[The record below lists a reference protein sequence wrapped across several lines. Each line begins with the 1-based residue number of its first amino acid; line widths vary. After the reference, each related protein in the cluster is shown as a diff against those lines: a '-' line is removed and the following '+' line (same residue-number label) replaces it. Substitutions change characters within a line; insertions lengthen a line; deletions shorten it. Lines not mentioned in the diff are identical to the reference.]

1 MAQVVSY
8 NLTIDDTSP
17 QIAYLPATLNTTTPN
32 LSSGWNQYFNGVGF
46 NTFPG
51 EIGFR
56 NASLHLTQ
64 MDGANFSI
72 AFTGTAIELYGL
84 AIQSAF
90 SIVLDDESTPS
101 SSFATSTSSNS
112 TSDPSTTLLA
122 SFSGLSQQDHI
133 ISFTAHT
140 TNADSTSDSLGMILF
155 DRAVVTVSTGPSDAA
170 ITTTTISDTQMQFR
184 GSWSFVNNSA
194 LIPDGDHS
202 CHITQAAGDQAQ
214 YSFKGSSIELGG
226 LTNASAGLFNISLTS
241 DANTSTAIR
250 QQQLSGFSSFLT
262 YTTLFTASGLN
273 ADAMHTLTITNA
285 ENKTLALNSMNIT
298 VMSGGQTYVI
308 HLTLP
313 IPGMRLFSLY
323 VLLHL
328 ASHAGANYE
337 EFQIIWWPL
346 MTSTIFVTGLSRG
359 AVAGIAV
366 ASSLA
371 LLFLIGILALLLF
384 CWRRR
389 RHCITSRQVAYD
401 PSVKPQPLHRRVGSV
416 EVVPISPRWP
426 GRGPNSPQTR
436 LVGTTS
442 PEMIETT
449 RVDEDVETDS
459 GIGHVREK
467 NGSVNSIS
475 YFNNVPREQ
484 VSPTRKPARHR
495 SFALARWSGWFT
507 SSSPTSSH
515 GSRRSAPSPQNAP
528 IVSPRPVRVYP
539 PPQVLAP
546 AHLRDGQDQRSSSVM
561 PDNAL
566 LDIPRTSPFEVDF
579 EKRGELRP
587 PEPSDL
593 PRSRNSGSL
602 GAQAKDMLVS
612 FLDFASSGAASLRE
626 STRSRSRRPSTS
638 IKSSSQSAN
647 EHQARSQQ
655 ESSGQSQTAS
665 TGMWTLSLSVD
676 PPARPARESH
686 ELVPRTAVDTIAST
700 RHPFSLV
707 SADLQ
712 VASPDS
718 PTDSL
723 PMSVSDINFRNDEDS
738 ESPVVDRGMRFHLP
752 RHPPL
757 PGTPHSYTFT
767 SNNQSPEFV
776 RASHMRQM
784 SAPNLGSMG
793 ARRPYVA
800 QTSFGRRLAQVRAQ
814 ADSQASISRPT
825 QSESPSISEQP
836 VTQPPSSRLR
846 TLPLP
851 FIHFGRSASGS

>member
-17 QIAYLPATLNTTTPN
+17 QIAYFPATLNTTTPD

-101 SSFATSTSSNS
+101 SSLAASTSSNS

-133 ISFTAHT
+133 ISFIAHT
-140 TNADSTSDSLGMILF
+140 ANANSTSDSLGMISF
-155 DRAVVTVSTGPSDAA
+155 DRAVVTVSTGSSDSDAT

-194 LIPDGDHS
+194 LIPEGDHS

-298 VMSGGQTYVI
+298 VVSGGQTV
-308 HLTLP
+308 P
-313 IPGMRLFSLY
+313 S
-323 VLLHL
+323 
-328 ASHAGANYE
+328 ASPPSQVNTVA
-337 EFQIIWWPL
+337 
-346 MTSTIFVTGLSRG
+346 GLSRG
-359 AVAGIAV
+359 AIAGIAV

-371 LLFLIGILALLLF
+371 LLFLIGILALLFF

-389 RHCITSRQVAYD
+389 RRCITSRQVAYD

-436 LVGTTS
+436 LVGTTT
-442 PEMIETT
+442 PEMLETT
-449 RVDEDVETDS
+449 RLDEDAETDS

-467 NGSVNSIS
+467 NGSVNDVSS
-475 YFNNVPREQ
+475 FDNVPQEK
-484 VSPTRKPARHR
+484 VPPTRKPARHG

-507 SSSPTSSH
+507 SSSRASSH
-515 GSRRSAPSPQNAP
+515 GSRRRTPSPQNAP
-528 IVSPRPVRVYP
+528 IVSPRPVRGYP
-539 PPQVLAP
+539 PPGVLAP
-546 AHLRDGQDQRSSSVM
+546 VHFRDGQDRRGSSVM

-587 PEPSDL
+587 LEPSDL
-593 PRSRNSGSL
+593 PRSQNSGSL
-602 GAQAKDMLVS
+602 GAQAIDMLVS

-647 EHQARSQQ
+647 EHQTRSQQ
-655 ESSGQSQTAS
+655 ESSGQSQTTS

-676 PPARPARESH
+676 APARPARESH

-700 RHPFSLV
+700 RHPFSMV

-784 SAPNLGSMG
+784 SAPNLGSMEP
-793 ARRPYVA
+793 RRPYVA

-814 ADSQASISRPT
+814 AFESQASISRPT

-851 FIHFGRSASGS
+851 FIHFGRSGSGS

>member
-17 QIAYLPATLNTTTPN
+17 QIAYLPATLNTTAPN

-64 MDGANFSI
+64 KDGANFSI

-84 AIQSAF
+84 AIQSTF

-101 SSFATSTSSNS
+101 SSSLATSTSSNS

-155 DRAVVTVSTGPSDAA
+155 DRAVVTVSAGPSDAA
-170 ITTTTISDTQMQFR
+170 ITTTTVSDTQMQFR

-194 LIPDGDHS
+194 LIPEGDHS

-298 VMSGGQTYVI
+298 VVSGGQTV
-308 HLTLP
+308 P
-313 IPGMRLFSLY
+313 S
-323 VLLHL
+323 
-328 ASHAGANYE
+328 ASSPSQVN
-337 EFQIIWWPL
+337 
-346 MTSTIFVTGLSRG
+346 TVTGLSRG

-371 LLFLIGILALLLF
+371 LLFLIGILSLLLF

-389 RHCITSRQVAYD
+389 RHCISSRQVAYD
-401 PSVKPQPLHRRVGSV
+401 SSVKPQPLHRRVGSV

-449 RVDEDVETDS
+449 RLDEDVETDS
-459 GIGHVREK
+459 GIGHIREK

-484 VSPTRKPARHR
+484 VPPTRKPARHR

-593 PRSRNSGSL
+593 PRSQNSGSL

-655 ESSGQSQTAS
+655 ESSGQSQTTS

-700 RHPFSLV
+700 RHPFSLA

-723 PMSVSDINFRNDEDS
+723 PMSVSDINFRNDEDN

-784 SAPNLGSMG
+784 SAPNLGSMEP
-793 ARRPYVA
+793 RRPYVA

-814 ADSQASISRPT
+814 AVDSQASISRPT

-851 FIHFGRSASGS
+851 FIHFGRSTSGS